1 MSLDKVHAL
10 LQQEMSRKEFLRF
23 SGVIL
28 LSIVGVTSTLN
39 NLRAVQTSTHQVKTG
54 SGYGFSPYGR

>member
-1 MSLDKVHAL
+1 MSLDKLNAL
-10 LQQEMSRKEFLRF
+10 LEQEMSRKEFLRLA
-23 SGVIL
+23 GVIL

-39 NLRAVQTSTHQVKTG
+39 NLRAVQTSTQQVKAG